1 VATMY
6 YFNCHITFAETAL
19 SQSWRFV
26 HSFQLTGALRE
37 GRINGSPVITNAVA
51 IVLKSFMNEKVHL
64 YKSFL
69 LRDALL
75 SFLLFW
81 PRECNI
87 RTFSPLDNAQ
97 IQVLSFIWPPS
108 WASPSYRWHRSF
120 HTVYILTM
128 PFLSTTM
135 HYFRCIFGCTTW
147 DLYFHINF
155 K

>member
-6 YFNCHITFAETAL
+6 YFNCHFTFAETAL

-37 GRINGSPVITNAVA
+37 GRINGSLVITNAVA
-51 IVLKSFMNEKVHL
+51 VVLKSFMGEKVHL

-108 WASPSYRWHRSF
+108 WASASYRWHRSF
-120 HTVYILTM
+120 HTV
-128 PFLSTTM
+128 
-135 HYFRCIFGCTTW
+135 
-147 DLYFHINF
+147 LYFDDAVPYNNDALFSMHLRRYYVRF
-155 K
+155 VLPHSF